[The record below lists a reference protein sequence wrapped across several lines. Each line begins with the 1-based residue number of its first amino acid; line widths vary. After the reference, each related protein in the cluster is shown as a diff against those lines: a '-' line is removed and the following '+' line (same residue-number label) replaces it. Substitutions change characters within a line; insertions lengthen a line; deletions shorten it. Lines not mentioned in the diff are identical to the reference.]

1 MSGYAA
7 ALWVFLAISI
17 SIAESIDT
25 GEKGLSV
32 FDSPEYLIHSFV
44 VELKEVKSL
53 LDYRRNIK
61 SQVLPFMYYFK
72 HFYTNKSSARKY
84 EYDVSTCRTIFAIKR
99 SISIFKATEYE
110 TALWIKLIDSLL
122 KLQEH
127 RRQNGISTFHTID
140 SPKSV
145 INGAILG
152 IVLLQNVYQLDI
164 STFINNKVDNE
175 TVEKISKRRNYE
187 FDAMDLMCFA
197 IKAIEL
203 KWYISANKYLN
214 YINFWSC
221 KKISCILF
229 SNQTEVDEWFFRIKD
244 YTESRLLNSDEKL
257 LDVSNLK
264 YLPFNR
270 KAG

>member
-1 MSGYAA
+1 MSRNAVA
-7 ALWVFLAISI
+7 QWIFLAISI

-25 GEKGLSV
+25 GRKGLSV

-44 VELKEVKSL
+44 VELKELKSF

-61 SQVLPFMYYFK
+61 SQVLPFLYYLK
-72 HFYTNKSSARKY
+72 HLYTNKSSPRKY
-84 EYDVSTCRTIFAIKR
+84 EYDVPTCRTIFAVQR
-99 SISIFKATEYE
+99 SISIFKAAEYE
-110 TALWIKLIDSLL
+110 IALWTKSIDSLL

-127 RRQNGISTFHTID
+127 RGQNGISTFHTID

-164 STFINNKVDNE
+164 STFMNNKMDNE
-175 TVEKISKRRNYE
+175 TVENISRRRNYE
-187 FDAMDLMCFA
+187 FDAMDLICFA
-197 IKAIEL
+197 TKAIEL

-214 YINFWSC
+214 YINFWNC
-221 KKISCILF
+221 KKISCTLF

-244 YTESRLLNSDEKL
+244 YTESRLLNSDEKS